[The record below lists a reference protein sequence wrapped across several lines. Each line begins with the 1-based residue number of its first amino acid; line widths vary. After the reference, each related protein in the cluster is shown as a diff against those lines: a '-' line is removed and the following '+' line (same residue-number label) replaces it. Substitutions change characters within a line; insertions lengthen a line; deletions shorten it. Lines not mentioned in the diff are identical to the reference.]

1 MKSTC
6 RKELHPLYES
16 AFFSAIRQA
25 SMQEDKQASMKKLA
39 LLGVKTMNSRDEPMT
54 HSRISVKRYLEAI
67 NIVIGMM
74 ACMKPQEFV
83 RTFPPTKRYDGDKW
97 QMKDY
102 HSTME
107 AIREIPQDEIIGQ
120 HIVSLLWDYMNPD
133 VTELTV
139 NLMKVTSIMRRL
151 EGKPDLAETFIN
163 SLPPPSAIYTTKD
176 GRRFSLDGKTG
187 TKKVTAVKRWIP
199 MVVRGG
205 KQQ

>member
-6 RKELHPLYES
+6 RKELHPMYEK

-25 SMQEDKQASMKKLA
+25 ATQEDKLASVNKLA
-39 LLGVKTMNSRDEPMT
+39 LLGVKTMNSRDKPMA
-54 HSRISVKRYLEAI
+54 HSSTAVKRYLEGI

-83 RTFPPTKRYDGDKW
+83 STFPPTKRYDGDRW

-107 AIREIPQDEIIGQ
+107 AIREIPQDEMIGQ
-120 HIVSLLWDYMNPD
+120 HIEELLWDYMNPD

-139 NLMKVTSIMRRL
+139 DLMKATSDMRRL
-151 EGKPDLAETFIN
+151 EGKPDLAQTFLD
-163 SLPPPSAIYTTKD
+163 SLPLPSAVYTTMD
-176 GRRFSLDGKTG
+176 GRRFSLDGKVG
-187 TKKVTAVKRWIP
+187 TKKVSTVKKWNP
-199 MVVRGG
+199 LLVRGG
-205 KQQ
+205 T

>member
-25 SMQEDKQASMKKLA
+25 ATQEDKQASMKKLA
-39 LLGVKTMNSRDEPMT
+39 LLGVKTMNSRDKPMA
-54 HSRISVKRYLEAI
+54 HSRVHVKRHLDGI

-74 ACMKPQEFV
+74 ACMTPQEFV
-83 RTFPPTKRYDGDKW
+83 RTFPPTKRYDGDRW

-107 AIREIPQDEIIGQ
+107 AIREIPQDEMIGQ
-120 HIVSLLWDYMNPD
+120 HIEALLWDYMNPD

-139 NLMKVTSIMRRL
+139 NLMKATSDMRRL
-151 EGKPDLAETFIN
+151 EGKPDLAQAFID
-163 SLPPPSAIYTTKD
+163 SLPPPAAVYTSMD
-176 GRRFSLDGKTG
+176 GRRFSLDGKVG
-187 TKKVTAVKRWIP
+187 TKKVSTVKKWNP
-199 MVVRGG
+199 LLVRGG
-205 KQQ
+205 T